1 MRHCLPRTVGIPMPS
16 DAARRCTGEIP
27 GHIGGIAIEP
37 ENRLSAAG
45 EKMVPAF
52 DRTPLPEAGLRL
64 DQEDVVIRSEERR
77 VGKECVSTCRSRWT
91 PYHKKKNTHKNKN
104 KCARKTET
112 VK

>member
-45 EKMVPAF
+45 EQMVPAF

-64 DQEDVVIRSEERR
+64 DQEDVVIRQQIEQLVRSEERR
-77 VGKECVSTCRSRWT
+77 VGKECVSTCRSRWS
-91 PYHKKKNTHKNKN
+91 P
-104 KCARKTET
+104 
-112 VK
+112 